1 MGKNTWIESQI
12 RLVYNNKNNIMGITL
27 ELEKF
32 TFDGIEN
39 KRPLVMAGPCSAET
53 EEQVMQTAIQLKEI
67 GIKIFRAGIWKPRTR
82 PNTFE
87 GVGKEGLPW
96 LKKVQSELGM
106 LTATEVA
113 NSNHVFEA
121 LKYGVDILW
130 LGARTTANPF
140 AVQEIAD
147 ALEGVDIPILIKN
160 PVNPD
165 VELWIGAFE
174 RINQAGINKLA
185 AIHRGFSTYGRSFYR
200 NDAQWQIPIELKR
213 RIPDLPI
220 ITDPSHIC
228 GNRELLHEISQEAM
242 DLNFDGLIVESH
254 ICPEKAISDAAQQ
267 LTPKA
272 LKDLLDKLVLRKP
285 NVENSIIMNSLEDL
299 RHEIDKYDD
308 KLLDILASRMLVAE
322 KIGRYKK
329 ENNVT
334 ILQSG
339 RWDDLLKERTQKA
352 IEKGLSEDFILKVLR
367 AIHQES
373 INRQTK
379 VMNE

>member
-1 MGKNTWIESQI
+1 MGVKLN
-12 RLVYNNKNNIMGITL
+12 
-27 ELEKF
+27 LEKF
-32 TFDGIEN
+32 EFKGVDS

-53 EEQVMQTAIQLKEI
+53 EEQVLGTARQLKEI
-67 GIKIFRAGIWKPRTR
+67 GIQIFRAGIWKPRTR

-96 LKKVQSELGM
+96 LKKVQSVHGM

-113 NSNHVFEA
+113 NANHVYEA

-130 LGARTTANPF
+130 IGARSTANPF

-147 ALEGVDIPILIKN
+147 ALEGVDIPVLIKN

-174 RINQAGINKLA
+174 RLNQAGIKRLA
-185 AIHRGFSTYGRSFYR
+185 AIHRGFSTYGKSFYR
-200 NDAQWQIPIELKR
+200 NDPQWQIPIELKR
-213 RIPDLPI
+213 RIPELPM

-228 GNRELLHEISQEAM
+228 GNRELLFEISQEAM

-254 ICPEKAISDAAQQ
+254 ICPDKAISDASQQ
-267 LTPKA
+267 ITPAA

-285 NVENSIIMNSLEDL
+285 NIENSIFMHTLEDL
-299 RHEIDKYDD
+299 RLEIDKYDD
-308 KLLDILASRMLVAE
+308 KLLDILTARMNVAE
-322 KIGRYKK
+322 KIGKYKK
-329 ENNVT
+329 ENNLT

-339 RWDDLLKERTQKA
+339 RWDELLRERTEKA
-352 IEKGLSEDFILKVLR
+352 VKKGLSEDFIMKVLR

-379 VMNE
+379 IMNE